1 MRIANI
7 VITGALLIG
16 VTACGGSSK
25 KPATAKATPV
35 TSPTPDESPA
45 PETGEP
51 VASPMPDGEHH
62 EDGEGGEDHDF
73 AVPEMKA
80 FHDVLHPLWH
90 DSREKKDW
98 TAICAGS
105 AKLAETAAAVKI
117 AKVPAN
123 LKDRKARF
131 TQLGEKLADKAEDMH
146 DQCDPKNGDATLD
159 ALTKVHPAF
168 EDLMHLMH

>member
-1 MRIANI
+1 MKIANF
-7 VITGALLIG
+7 VITGALLVG

-25 KPATAKATPV
+25 KPATAKSTPV
-35 TSPTPDESPA
+35 TSPTPDASPA

-51 VASPMPDGEHH
+51 VASPAPDGEHH
-62 EDGEGGEDHDF
+62 EEGEEHEF
-73 AVPEMKA
+73 AVPEMKL
-80 FHDVLHPLWH
+80 FHDALHPLWH
-90 DSREKKDW
+90 DSKETKDW
-98 TAICAGS
+98 AAICAGS

-146 DQCDPKNGDATLD
+146 DTCDAKNGDATLD
-159 ALTKVHPAF
+159 QLTKVHTAF
-168 EDLMHLMH
+168 EELMHLMH